1 MNVVNITVEAGEIQ
15 LILPILCKTHYI
27 CKKCCAKGAMYIISA
42 HEVIA

>member
-1 MNVVNITVEAGEIQ
+1 MVNITVEAGDRE

-27 CKKCCAKGAMYIISA
+27 CKKCCAKWAMCVIST